1 MNGTL
6 VDTCVLLDVVQ
17 GDDHWLEWSLKQLEL
32 AAEQGPLLYNDII
45 YTELSIGFAAIEEV
59 EATIRGFGLQHLELP
74 KEALFLAGKVFLNYR
89 RDSGTKSAPLPDFF
103 IAAHAA
109 VLGLPLLTRDTK
121 RVRRHFPTVTLVAP
135 H

>member
-1 MNGTL
+1 MSGTL

-17 GDDHWLEWSLKQLEL
+17 NDELWLDWSLSKLE
-32 AAEQGPLLYNDII
+32 AAADRGPLYYNDLI

-59 EATIRGFGLQHLELP
+59 GTAVRGFGLQHLDLP
-74 KEALFLAGKVFLNYR
+74 KEALFLAGKAFLNYR
-89 RDSGTKSAPLPDFF
+89 REEGTKTAPLPDFF

-109 VLGLPLLTRDTK
+109 VLELPLLTRDTK
-121 RVRRHFPTVTLVAP
+121 RVRRHFPTVTLISP